1 MSNQEEG
8 YIKTIEELREEN
20 KKLRLLVDKYKK
32 IIDPMQR
39 VPRRGTFN
47 LWKPI
52 ILKITIFEEEKIWNF
67 ITK

>member
-32 IIDPMQR
+32 IIDPM
-39 VPRRGTFN
+39 
-47 LWKPI
+47 
-52 ILKITIFEEEKIWNF
+52 
-67 ITK
+67 